1 MISGP
6 SGETNDGRKTDKVGG
21 YDTTQLWRPRLSQ
34 AVDRRGKAVQA
45 VGTARVVVQRRPKHF
60 LGSKNRKKLERPAQ
74 MGVAP
79 RWLMLAQES
88 RCRRGSVIIHFI
100 THFDIF

>member
-34 AVDRRGKAVQA
+34 AADRTGKAVQA
-45 VGTARVVVQRRPKHF
+45 VGTACAVV
-60 LGSKNRKKLERPAQ
+60 
-74 MGVAP
+74 
-79 RWLMLAQES
+79 
-88 RCRRGSVIIHFI
+88 
-100 THFDIF
+100 

>member
-1 MISGP
+1 MPGSVTGGRRETHRGRQMISGP

-34 AVDRRGKAVQA
+34 AADRTGKAVQA
-45 VGTARVVVQRRPKHF
+45 VGTACAVVQRRPKHF

-74 MGVAP
+74 MGVVSL
-79 RWLMLAQES
+79 RK
-88 RCRRGSVIIHFI
+88 H
-100 THFDIF
+100 

>member
-45 VGTARVVVQRRPKHF
+45 EEVTFLEAEETDVCLIMLNAWTARSP
-60 LGSKNRKKLERPAQ
+60 
-74 MGVAP
+74 
-79 RWLMLAQES
+79 
-88 RCRRGSVIIHFI
+88 
-100 THFDIF
+100 